1 MRRLASRRLRIAV
14 SYFLV
19 LLLSVAVWVVS
30 TFALG
35 AVMGGAQQIV
45 QHQDRSIDRFT
56 TLMQSINSQ
65 HTDLYQFIV
74 NPQRGNLARFH
85 SASRAVAGDAQRIRA
100 AVDGS
105 HEESRVSAVVRLSGE
120 WTTWAN
126 SFLILLVRSG
136 GVTRIKPANVNGAL
150 GFDARIRAA
159 ADRVYSLLQRDRTA
173 KLNES
178 RNVFSTTRLALLGLM
193 IIVGL
198 FLVGLAGASFRWC
211 RQEEDARRL
220 AQDSEVK
227 ARDLAEEYRS
237 LVESSPDAIVRSD
250 LEAKIVTT
258 NQRAADLFGYGSK
271 EELSRLAV
279 FDLVVDRGKVRES
292 MRKRMSL
299 EVPLHLNMEFV
310 LLRKDGSTFPGEV
323 ASSAVLDKHGAVCG
337 TTAIVRDVSYRKQ
350 IEAELQHQALHDALT
365 GLPNRVLLYDRMRYA
380 IQVAQRS
387 PCVVTLMMLDLNRFK
402 DVNDSFGHAAGD
414 AVLKEIALRVK
425 DELRESDTVAR
436 LGGDEFA
443 ILLPDTGPED
453 AVVLCDKILE
463 RIRQPYL
470 TDGHQMMVGG
480 SIGLATY
487 PTHGT
492 DADSLLR
499 CADVA
504 MYSAKSTMAGYAI
517 YASEI
522 DLHDPRSLVLLADLH
537 DAIESDTLELHYQPQ
552 VDLDS
557 GSVNSVE
564 ALVRWNHPTRGNV
577 SPAQFVPLAERTDII
592 RSLTIWVLRTAIAQ
606 CQAWRASGKNLR
618 VSVNI
623 STWNLNDPSLPDT
636 VASLLAEHDVPP
648 SCLKLE
654 ITETAVMAD
663 PHRAISVLK
672 RIAAIGVGLS
682 IDDFGTGNTSLAYL
696 RRMPVD
702 EIKIDGSFVQRMA
715 ADEGDAAL
723 VRSVIELGHNL
734 HLTVVAEGVEDL
746 DTLEI
751 LRAHHCDQSQG
762 YFLGQPMSREGFEE
776 WLEDWSNGRNTKLP
790 WSKRPCAITA

>member
-1 MRRLASRRLRIAV
+1 
-14 SYFLV
+14 
-19 LLLSVAVWVVS
+19 
-30 TFALG
+30 
-35 AVMGGAQQIV
+35 MGGAQQIV
-45 QHQDRSIDRFT
+45 QHEVGSIDRFT
-56 TLMQSINSQ
+56 TLMQTIDRQ
-65 HTDLYQFIV
+65 HTDFYQYIV
-74 NPQRGNLARFH
+74 TQRKETLTRFY
-85 SASRAVAGDAQRIRA
+85 SASRATASESQRI
-100 AVDGS
+100 GS
-105 HEESRVSAVVRLSGE
+105 GLYDPLDRSRVSVVVRLSRE

-126 SFLILLVRSG
+126 SFVIVLHRYG
-136 GVTRIKPANVNGAL
+136 HVTKAQGTKLNGAL
-150 GFDARIRAA
+150 DLDASLRSAG
-159 ADRVYSLLQRDRTA
+159 DRVYAALRQDRAEELSASRD
-173 KLNES
+173 
-178 RNVFSTTRLALLGLM
+178 VFSTTRLALLSLM

-198 FLVGLAGASFRWC
+198 FVVGLAAASLRWL
-211 RQEEDARRL
+211 RHEEVARRL
-220 AQDSEVK
+220 AEDSEVK
-227 ARDLAEEYRS
+227 ARDSAEEYRS

-250 LEAKIVTT
+250 LDANIVTT
-258 NQRAADLFGYGSK
+258 NQRAADLFGYGSP
-271 EELSRLAV
+271 EELSRFAV
-279 FDLVVDRGKVRES
+279 FDLVVDRARVRES

-323 ASSAVLDKHGAVCG
+323 ASSAVLDKDGAVCG
-337 TTAIVRDVSYRKQ
+337 TTAIVRDISYRKR

-365 GLPNRVLLYDRMRYA
+365 GLPNRVLLYDRIKYA
-380 IQVAQRS
+380 TQIAQRS
-387 PCVVTLMMLDLNRFK
+387 RSVVTLLMLDLNRFK

-414 AVLKEIALRVK
+414 ALLKEIALRVT

-470 TDGHQMMVGG
+470 IDGHQMMVGG
-480 SIGLATY
+480 SIGLAMF
-487 PTHGT
+487 PTHST

-499 CADVA
+499 CADLA

-522 DLHDPRSLVLLADLH
+522 DLHDPHSLVLLADLY
-537 DAIESDTLELHYQPQ
+537 DAIESDKLELHYQPK

-557 GSVNSVE
+557 GCVNSVE

-577 SPAQFVPLAERTDII
+577 PPAEFVPLAERTDII
-592 RSLTIWVLRTAIAQ
+592 RSLTIWVLRTAIEQ
-606 CQAWRASGKNLR
+606 CKTWRDSGRDLC
-618 VSVNI
+618 VAVNI

-636 VASLLAEHDVPP
+636 VASLLIERDVPP

-672 RIAAIGVGLS
+672 RVAAIGVGLS

-696 RRMPVD
+696 RRMPID
-702 EIKIDGSFVQRMA
+702 EIKIDCSFVQRMA
-715 ADEGDAAL
+715 SDDGDAAI

-734 HLTVVAEGVEDL
+734 GLGVIAEGVEDL
-746 DTLEI
+746 NTLKI
-751 LRAHHCDQSQG
+751 LRAYHCDQSQG
-762 YFLGQPMSREGFEE
+762 YFLGHPMSRDSFEE
-776 WLEDWSNGRNTKLP
+776 WLADWSNGRRNTKLP
-790 WSKRPCAITA
+790 WSNTGAIRLAPSA